1 MNASTNLGVLSA
13 ALYLFIIRYVCPVPH
28 SIVVPIIL
36 MLSALAAYLASGVY
50 SVTVGGV
57 SVLLFLCCAIGG
69 TVGSLSSVVM
79 NPFLTKFEGD
89 YITASRSGGSI
100 CIVMTALLA
109 AVQSPGS
116 PHPRFGTTYYML
128 VVAVLLSLPI
138 FAFLHITRY
147 GIGVRVETN
156 GVRDRDPS
164 GIQADAED
172 SSVFIRS
179 RKGINE
185 HPGDDGSVSK
195 ETEED
200 EGLSTRDRQE
210 SNETLEYYRDDTFLK
225 TTNPLLQINGNGVI
239 ISSDNFQ
246 EKSSAHDGTDVFD
259 GDKVNE
265 RGSGG
270 GSGSGSVWDSGS
282 PSTFLDCCIPS
293 MYTDSPWM
301 RKVAPLC
308 AVMGF
313 VNMNTWGI
321 VTAVAPFA
329 FKNVST
335 DSGAALLGR
344 AYELGAVCLM
354 LGDLSTALL
363 RLPVHWAV
371 TSFAL
376 LTSMIY
382 VAAVPSPLLS
392 FPSAGPLLV
401 ASFALGRF
409 FEAHL
414 VTGMYRIIAS
424 DFHPR
429 DRENAAR
436 IVGVV
441 DLVSTTIGSI
451 TSSVLVAR
459 YASC

>member
-13 ALYLFIIRYVCPVPH
+13 TLYLVIIRYVCPVPH
-28 SIVVPIIL
+28 STVVPIIL
-36 MLSALAAYLASGVY
+36 ILSASAAYLASGVY
-50 SVTVGGV
+50 SLTIGGV
-57 SVLLFLCCAIGG
+57 SALLFLSCAIGG

-116 PHPRFGTTYYML
+116 THPRFGTTYYML
-128 VVAVLLSLPI
+128 VVAALLSLPI

-156 GVRDRDPS
+156 RDRNRDRDQS
-164 GIQADAED
+164 GLQVDGED
-172 SSVFIRS
+172 SSAFMRS
-179 RKGINE
+179 EKGIDKE
-185 HPGDDGSVSK
+185 SVSRDI
-195 ETEED
+195 EED
-200 EGLSTRDRQE
+200 RGLSTRDRQE
-210 SNETLEYYRDDTFLK
+210 SNEALEYYTAESPFK
-225 TTNPLLQINGNGVI
+225 TTNPLLHSSKNDVI
-239 ISSDNFQ
+239 LSSDAFQ
-246 EKSSAHDGTDVFD
+246 GQSSARDGIEGFD

-265 RGSGG
+265 RGSG
-270 GSGSGSVWDSGS
+270 SGSIGACEDGS
-282 PSTFLDCCIPS
+282 PRTLLDSCIPN
-293 MYTDSPWM
+293 MYHNSPWV

-335 DSGAALLGR
+335 GSGAGLLGR

-354 LGDLSTALL
+354 LGDLSTALI
-363 RLPVHWAV
+363 RLPVKWSV
-371 TSFAL
+371 MCFAL
-376 LTSMIY
+376 LTCMIY
-382 VAAVPSPLLS
+382 IAAVPSPLLS
-392 FPSAGPLLV
+392 FPAAGPLLV
-401 ASFALGRF
+401 SSFALGRF

-424 DFHPR
+424 EFHPK
-429 DRENAAR
+429 DREKAAR

-441 DLVSTTIGSI
+441 DLVSTTIGSV
-451 TSSVLVAR
+451 TSSLLVAR

>member
-13 ALYLFIIRYVCPVPH
+13 ALYLLIIRYVCPVPH

-36 MLSALAAYLASGVY
+36 TLSAIAAYLASGVY
-50 SVTVGGV
+50 SVTIGGV

-116 PHPRFGTTYYML
+116 SHPRFGTTYYML

-156 GVRDRDPS
+156 WVGDRDPP
-164 GIQADAED
+164 GLRADAED
-172 SSVFIRS
+172 ISVFTRN
-179 RKGINE
+179 RKGFNE
-185 HPGDDGSVSK
+185 HVVDDESASREIEEDGSI
-195 ETEED
+195 
-200 EGLSTRDRQE
+200 STRDRQE
-210 SNETLEYYRDDTFLK
+210 SNETLEYYMDDTFFK
-225 TTNPLLQINGNGVI
+225 TTNSLLHSNGNGVI
-239 ISSDNFQ
+239 VASDPFQ
-246 EKSSAHDGTDVFD
+246 DKSSAHAGID

-270 GSGSGSVWDSGS
+270 GSGSSSVWDCGS
-282 PSTFLDCCIPS
+282 PSAFLRCCIPS
-293 MYTDSPWM
+293 LYTDRSPWV

-354 LGDLSTALL
+354 LGDLSTARL

-371 TSFAL
+371 MSFAL
-376 LTSMIY
+376 LTSIIY
-382 VAAVPSPLLS
+382 IAAVPSPFLS
-392 FPSAGPLLV
+392 FPAAGPLLV
-401 ASFALGRF
+401 TSFALSRF